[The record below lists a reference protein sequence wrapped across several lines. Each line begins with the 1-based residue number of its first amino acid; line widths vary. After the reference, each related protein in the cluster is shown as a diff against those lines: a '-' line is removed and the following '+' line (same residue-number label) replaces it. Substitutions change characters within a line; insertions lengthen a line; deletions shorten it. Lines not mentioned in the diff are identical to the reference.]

1 MIIYL
6 TINQQFTCHHLI
18 HNLYAILMHNSWLD
32 VLSETEGPKIDLSF
46 HLFVSHAPTSY
57 FLITEWMKMD
67 ILIEYKRKLYCCY
80 CSLFLPHD
88 FGIWVT
94 FYFIELFC
102 FSLSFFSLLFNSSMS
117 FWSNLLIFLFL
128 TTFFHFFKLSHFSF
142 LLSSRSTWCQINN
155 EDDWLYV

>member
-6 TINQQFTCHHLI
+6 TINQQFTCHHLV

-80 CSLFLPHD
+80 YSLFLPHD

-117 FWSNLLIFLFL
+117 FWSNLLIFFCSSQHFSTSLNCHISLF
-128 TTFFHFFKLSHFSF
+128 FSF
-142 LLSSRSTWCQINN
+142 LTVNLMPNK
-155 EDDWLYV
+155 

>member
-102 FSLSFFSLLFNSSMS
+102 FSLSFSHFCLTPQWAFGQIYWFFCSSQHFSTSLNCHISLF
-117 FWSNLLIFLFL
+117 FAFL
-128 TTFFHFFKLSHFSF
+128 TVNLMPNK
-142 LLSSRSTWCQINN
+142 
-155 EDDWLYV
+155 